1 MFGRAAPL
9 ITMSV
14 LLAPVAHADEANQPT
29 VAPAPTVRV
38 VSNQQ
43 VPNIPGKSLETLL
56 VSFGPGAVS
65 SAHRHAGSAF
75 MTAYVQAGAIR
86 VEIEGEPSR
95 VYHAGDTWYEQP
107 GAHHL
112 LSKNVSDTE
121 PATLLAILLMDTG
134 DEPLTVYDTN
144 RTQG

>member
-65 SAHRHAGSAF
+65 SAYRHAGSAF
-75 MTAYVQAGAIR
+75 ITAYVHAGAIR
-86 VEIEGEPSR
+86 VEIEGNRHGSTTPE
-95 VYHAGDTWYEQP
+95 TP
-107 GAHHL
+107 GM
-112 LSKNVSDTE
+112 SNPVPITCS
-121 PATLLAILLMDTG
+121 P
-134 DEPLTVYDTN
+134 
-144 RTQG
+144 RT